1 MRNCGETSPAFQFPV
16 SVLLQAIRKCFLL
29 QTWTQDMY
37 YTCVVIVAKYLFLYD
52 INDTEDSAI
61 LHLKMDEEFE
71 TQSDLELS
79 IHDYVED
86 NSEPVQEFLEVCDQ
100 H

>member
-1 MRNCGETSPAFQFPV
+1 
-16 SVLLQAIRKCFLL
+16 
-29 QTWTQDMY
+29 MY
-37 YTCVVIVAKYLFLYD
+37 YTYVVIVAKYLFLYD
-52 INDTEDSAI
+52 INDTEESAAI

-86 NSEPVQEFLEVCDQ
+86 NSEPVQEFSEVCDQ
-100 H
+100 

>member
-1 MRNCGETSPAFQFPV
+1 M
-16 SVLLQAIRKCFLL
+16 
-29 QTWTQDMY
+29 QTWTQYMY
-37 YTCVVIVAKYLFLYD
+37 YTYVVIVAKYLFLYD
-52 INDTEDSAI
+52 INDTEESAAI

-86 NSEPVQEFLEVCDQ
+86 NSEPVQEFSEVGEQ